1 MIEGKLFILIV
12 LLHLAPVKTYSQQ
25 LQTLPDTGHRL
36 SLAAVWHLADI
47 QNRTNQVKSIQINQL
62 QENILDAKAER
73 LPELNATGGFEE
85 ASDLPIYT
93 NGVLNAP
100 KLHNIVHTRYR
111 LGVDGILN
119 IYNGNKTNLK
129 IEEQKTLK
137 ELEVI
142 RQQATSADIRLLAA
156 AYYFDLKKSYLF
168 KALVTKNI
176 ADQEKQLA
184 KISVF
189 LQQGAILK
197 SDFLRARLKLSNQRV
212 SLLQIHNDILIG
224 TQKLNILIGQPDNDI
239 IIPID
244 SLQAGQTDLK
254 SYDEYLNGLPQVYN
268 NRISDKEK
276 SLSEIRL
283 KNVKANVGLK
293 VGLYGNFQYAYP
305 ENFLYPYYANVYS
318 LGVAGVKVS
327 YPLSG
332 YYLNAHKKK
341 AAMLEV
347 QKQQVLSL
355 DVQDKVRQRITEAY
369 VRLTEARTKVT
380 VAHDNVSV
388 AAENY
393 RIVKNT
399 YFNQASLITDLLDAD
414 VQLLQANFDLVSSEV
429 TAQLQYYQL
438 QNTLGTL

>member
-1 MIEGKLFILIV
+1 ML
-12 LLHLAPVKTYSQQ
+12 S
-25 LQTLPDTGHRL
+25 DTGHRL
-36 SLAAVWHLADI
+36 SLTAVWHLADI
-47 QNRTNQVKSIQINQL
+47 QNRTNQVKSIQVNQL

-111 LGVDGILN
+111 LGVDGTLN

-142 RQQATSADIRLLAA
+142 RQQATVADIRLLAA
-156 AYYFDLKKSYLF
+156 AYYLDLKKSYLF
-168 KALVTKNI
+168 KALVEKNI
-176 ADQEKQLA
+176 ADQERQLA

-197 SDFLRARLKLSNQRV
+197 SDLLRARLKLSNQRV
-212 SLLQIHNDILIG
+212 SLIQIQNDILIG
-224 TQKLNILIGQPDNDI
+224 TQKLNILIGRPDNDT

-244 SLQAGQTDLK
+244 SLQTDQSDLK
-254 SYDEYLNGLPQVYN
+254 PYDEYLNGLPQVYN

-318 LGVAGVKVS
+318 LGVAGIKVS

-332 YYLNAHKKK
+332 YYLNAHKQK

-347 QKQQVLSL
+347 QKQQLLSL